1 MATLTGDEFDNELLG
16 TNRRDSLLGLAG
28 NDTLYGDGGNDTLDG
43 GTGNDLLVGGAGND
57 TYLYG
62 SGSGND
68 IIDNNGAANDTDT
81 ISLSNLNVADIRLTQ
96 EGNDLVLTVLATG
109 EMLRVLQH
117 FLAPDYSIDRIQFAD
132 GTRWN
137 ASDIPAN
144 LHVPPASPTDGSD
157 TLEGGSGDDLLQG
170 LGGDD
175 TLIGNDGNDTLDGGT
190 GADHMEGG
198 VGNDTYRVDE
208 DGDLVVEA
216 ARAGEDTV
224 LASIS
229 YVLTDNVENLT
240 LTGVDDLFG
249 TGNDLRN
256 TLIGNDGDNLLDG
269 GGGVDILIG
278 GLGDDTYVVDRMN
291 ETVTEAAGEGIDTV
305 RSAVG
310 YTLGEHLE
318 NLELTGTANL
328 NGSGNA
334 LDNRITGNSGD
345 NQLTGEA
352 GNDWLEGGTGNDVH
366 LFAAGHGIDTID
378 NRSAGASDLDAI
390 QYDTGILPPQI
401 SANRIGDDLLL
412 TLDAQNRITVL
423 DYFLGGPAQVGEIRF
438 ADGTVWTPSLV
449 EGMVNQPPT
458 STDDSVTTAEDTP
471 IILGVADFGDYQ
483 GDDGYP
489 LVAVRITTLP
499 QAGELQYHDG
509 TAWTAVLSD
518 QIVTTADLDAGRL
531 RFVPAPNA
539 NGDAYASIGFKVGD
553 GSLFALEAST
563 LTLNISPVNDAP
575 SGGVAIAGDLLQGE
589 TLMASHDLIDADGM
603 GTVGYRWQSSA
614 DGMAWS
620 DVAGADG
627 PSLLLDASL
636 VGLQVRVLASYID
649 AGGTLE
655 SVASGP
661 STPVLPGLL
670 IEGTEADDP
679 ALYGDATA
687 NLIDGKAGNDRIHA
701 LGGGD
706 TLVGGAGDDLL
717 YGGEG
722 TDTALYGGNSADYV
736 IAFDPRGYLTVQASA
751 ETGEAGLDYLSS
763 IERLQFADSLI
774 EVHGQPGGEL
784 RVNSTTASDQ
794 RDPSIAALTDG
805 GFVVSWMSVNQDS
818 SGWGIYAQRYGADG
832 APFGE
837 WLVNTTTASNQ
848 EQPSIAA
855 LSDGGFV
862 ITWMSSV
869 QDGSGYGIYAQR
881 FGADGTPIGAELQVN
896 TTTFDLQALPGIA
909 TLTDGGFVITWMSSV
924 QDGSG
929 YGIYAQRFGADGTP
943 IGAELQVN
951 TTTASNQRV
960 PNIAALAGGGFVV
973 GWASNGQDGSGYGI
987 YAQRFGTNGTPIG
1000 TELQVNTTTANSQ
1013 EQPSIAA
1020 LSDGGFVVT
1029 WMSQGQDGSGTGI
1042 YAQRYAA
1049 DGAPLGGEL
1058 RVNTTT
1064 ASDQSLPSI
1073 AALSD
1078 GGFVV
1083 TWTSTGQDGSGTGI
1097 YAQRYTA
1104 DGAPLGGE
1112 LRVNATTA
1120 NTQEQPN
1127 IAALADGGF
1136 VVTWQSYDQDGSGY
1150 GIYAQRY
1157 DSDGN
1162 WLEESR
1168 TLLGDGGDN
1177 RITLG
1182 EGNERVVGDDGD
1194 DTLLGGNGQDTALY
1208 QGRQRDFT
1216 LQALN
1221 ARELLIADLQ
1231 TADGDEGQDHLYD
1244 VETLE
1249 FADGVSLNLVS
1260 ELRVNS
1266 TTANSQQ
1273 LPTVAA
1279 LTDGGFV
1286 VSWIS
1291 ANQDGSGYD
1300 IYLQRYNANGA
1311 PIGEELQLHATFHN
1325 QSSIATLAD
1334 GSFVVTWSAIS
1345 QSQGYDIYAQRYS
1358 ADGIAISSEML
1369 VNTLFTD
1376 GNQEYPSIAAVADGS
1391 FVIAWRS
1398 RDGSGDWIHF
1408 RRYAN
1413 DGTAIGDE
1421 RRHHSVYSNQ
1431 LDVSSLDIAALDDG
1445 GFAFTWHEPS
1455 QDGLSDDI
1463 YAVSYNANGSHESEV
1478 RVNTTIA
1485 DEQASP
1491 SIAALADGGFL
1502 VSWQSW
1508 NQDGSGWGIYAQRYG
1523 ADGAPLGGEW
1533 LVNSTT
1539 ADQQMYPSIAAL
1551 VDGGFIVT
1559 WMSQGQ
1565 DGDGW
1570 GIYAQRY
1577 GADGAPLGGEW
1588 LVNTTTAGQ
1597 QIYPSSAALAD
1608 GGFVVS
1614 WMSANQDGSGYGI
1627 YAQRYDADGNPLLD
1641 RFEWSGDATD
1651 NIIRSTAEVDA
1662 FAGGA
1667 GADSFQFAQLP
1678 GSRPDQIA
1686 DFTQGEDKL
1695 LLDRAAFQLD
1705 EADLPGL
1712 ALVEGASTEQA
1723 GAPLVFNQTNQTLYY
1738 DANGTVD
1745 GNALAIVTLTGVNS
1759 LTAGDIELYN

>member
-16 TNRRDSLLGLAG
+16 TSRRDSLLGLAG
-28 NDTLYGDGGNDTLDG
+28 NDTLYGDGGNDSLDG
-43 GTGNDLLVGGAGND
+43 GTGSDLLAGGAGND

-62 SGSGND
+62 SDSGND
-68 IIDNNGAANDTDT
+68 TIDNSGGAANDTDT

-240 LTGVDDLFG
+240 LTGVDDLLG

-256 TLIGNDGDNLLDG
+256 TLIGNAGDNLLNG
-269 GGGVDILIG
+269 GGGIDTLIG
-278 GLGDDTYVVDRMN
+278 GQGNDTYVVDRMN

-318 NLELTGTANL
+318 NLELTGTASL

-366 LFAAGHGIDTID
+366 IFAAGHGIDTID
-378 NRSAGASDLDAI
+378 NRSAGAGDLDAI
-390 QYDTGILPPQI
+390 QYATGILPVQI
-401 SANRIGDDLLL
+401 SVNRIGDNLLL
-412 TLDAQNRITVL
+412 TLDAQNRVTVL
-423 DYFLGGPAQVGEIRF
+423 DYFLGGPAQIGEIRF

-449 EGMVNQPPT
+449 ESMVNQPPT

-509 TAWTAVLSD
+509 TAWTAVLPD

-563 LTLNISPVNDAP
+563 LSLNVSPVNDAP

-589 TLMASHDLIDADGM
+589 TLTASHDLVDADGM

-636 VGLQVRVLASYID
+636 VGLQVRVLASYTD

-679 ALYGDATA
+679 ALYGDATV

-701 LGGGD
+701 LGGD
-706 TLVGGAGDDLL
+706 NTLVGGAGDDLL

-763 IERLQFADSLI
+763 IERLQFADALI
-774 EVHGQPGGEL
+774 EVTGQPGG
-784 RVNSTTASDQ
+784 
-794 RDPSIAALTDG
+794 
-805 GFVVSWMSVNQDS
+805 
-818 SGWGIYAQRYGADG
+818 
-832 APFGE
+832 
-837 WLVNTTTASNQ
+837 
-848 EQPSIAA
+848 
-855 LSDGGFV
+855 
-862 ITWMSSV
+862 
-869 QDGSGYGIYAQR
+869 
-881 FGADGTPIGAELQVN
+881 
-896 TTTFDLQALPGIA
+896 
-909 TLTDGGFVITWMSSV
+909 
-924 QDGSG
+924 
-929 YGIYAQRFGADGTP
+929 
-943 IGAELQVN
+943 
-951 TTTASNQRV
+951 
-960 PNIAALAGGGFVV
+960 
-973 GWASNGQDGSGYGI
+973 
-987 YAQRFGTNGTPIG
+987 
-1000 TELQVNTTTANSQ
+1000 ELQVNTTTANHQTYPHIAALADGGFVVAWTSANQDGSGTGIYAQRYATDGAPLGGEWQVNTTTADYQQLSCIAALADGSFVVSWTSANQDGSDNGIYAQRYAADASPLGDEWRVNSTTANSQ
-1013 EQPSIAA
+1013 QLPSIAA
-1020 LSDGGFVVT
+1020 LADGGFVVT
-1029 WMSQGQDGSGTGI
+1029 WTSSGQDGSGTGI

-1064 ASDQSLPSI
+1064 ANQQMYPSI

-1083 TWTSTGQDGSGTGI
+1083 TWMSNGQDGSGTGI
-1097 YAQRYTA
+1097 YAQRYAA
-1104 DGAPLGGE
+1104 DDTPLGGE
-1112 LRVNATTA
+1112 WRVNTT
-1120 NTQEQPN
+1120 TTDDQQQPS

-1136 VVTWQSYDQDGSGY
+1136 VVTWMSNGQDGSGYGIYAQRYAADGTPLGGEWRVNTTTITDQMYSDIAALADGGFLVSWQSHDGIGSGIYAQRYAADGTPLGGECLVNSTTADNQQAPSIATLADGGFVATWMSNGQDGSGY

-1162 WLEESR
+1162 RLEESR

-1221 ARELLIADLQ
+1221 ARELLITDLQ
-1231 TADGDEGQDHLYD
+1231 TTDGDEGQDHLYD

-1249 FADGVSLNLVS
+1249 FADGITLSVSELRVS
-1260 ELRVNS
+1260 STAASSSIAALADGGFVVTWTSSGQDGSGTGIYAQRYAADGAPLGGELRVNS
-1266 TTANSQQ
+1266 TTANSQELPSIAALANGGFVVSWQ
-1273 LPTVAA
+1273 SLGQDGSGTGIYAQRYAADGTPLGGEWRVNTTTITDQMYSDIAALADGGFVVTWMSNGQDGSRTGIYAQRYAADGASLGGEWRVNTITFSDQSYPTVAA
-1279 LTDGGFV
+1279 LADGGFVVTWQSWSQDGSSYGIYAQRYAADGAPHGGEWLVNSTTTDSQEFPSIAALADGGFVVTWQSWGQDGSGWGIYAQRYAADGTPLGNELRVNTTTADNQQAPSIATLADGGFV
-1286 VSWIS
+1286 VSWQS
-1291 ANQDGSGYD
+1291 FNQDGNGY
-1300 IYLQRYNANGA
+1300 G
-1311 PIGEELQLHATFHN
+1311 
-1325 QSSIATLAD
+1325 
-1334 GSFVVTWSAIS
+1334 
-1345 QSQGYDIYAQRYS
+1345 IYAQRYA
-1358 ADGIAISSEML
+1358 ADGTPL
-1369 VNTLFTD
+1369 
-1376 GNQEYPSIAAVADGS
+1376 GNE
-1391 FVIAWRS
+1391 
-1398 RDGSGDWIHF
+1398 
-1408 RRYAN
+1408 
-1413 DGTAIGDE
+1413 
-1421 RRHHSVYSNQ
+1421 
-1431 LDVSSLDIAALDDG
+1431 L
-1445 GFAFTWHEPS
+1445 
-1455 QDGLSDDI
+1455 
-1463 YAVSYNANGSHESEV
+1463 
-1478 RVNTTIA
+1478 RVNSTTFS
-1485 DEQASP
+1485 EQSSP

-1502 VSWQSW
+1502 VSWTSS
-1508 NQDGSGWGIYAQRYG
+1508 NQDG
-1523 ADGAPLGGEW
+1523 GG
-1533 LVNSTT
+1533 
-1539 ADQQMYPSIAAL
+1539 
-1551 VDGGFIVT
+1551 G
-1559 WMSQGQ
+1559 
-1565 DGDGW
+1565 
-1570 GIYAQRY
+1570 
-1577 GADGAPLGGEW
+1577 
-1588 LVNTTTAGQ
+1588 
-1597 QIYPSSAALAD
+1597 
-1608 GGFVVS
+1608 
-1614 WMSANQDGSGYGI
+1614 GI

-1651 NIIRSTAEVDA
+1651 NIIRSTAEVDV

-1678 GSRPDQIA
+1678 GSRPDRIA

-1695 LLDRAAFQLD
+1695 LLDRTAFLLD
-1705 EADLPGL
+1705 EADLQGL

-1745 GNALAIVTLTGVNS
+1745 DNALAIVTLTGINS